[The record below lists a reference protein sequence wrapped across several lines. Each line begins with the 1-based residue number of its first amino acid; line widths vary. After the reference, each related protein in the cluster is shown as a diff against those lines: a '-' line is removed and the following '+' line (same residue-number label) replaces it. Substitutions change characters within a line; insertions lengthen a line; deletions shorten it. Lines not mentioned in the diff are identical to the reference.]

1 MALMMLASSTLVHAG
16 AITTGSTVASNP
28 DHTVTFERS
37 GNLSYGEI
45 LTNQFASQ
53 GVTFYA
59 NSGQA
64 PVLFNNGSC
73 NPGGLGGSSS
83 VAFGVSTWCGV
94 PADRSVSS
102 FSFSSDAQEL
112 SFKYVTNNQSLFL
125 FEALLDGMV
134 VSSRTVSSSLNP
146 SNTTFLFT
154 GSVFDTVRFT
164 ESGSGSDWFWID
176 NLSWRSASTNNVPE
190 PAPLTLLGLGLA
202 CLFSVRR
209 RHERR

>member
-1 MALMMLASSTLVHAG
+1 MALMMLASSTLAHAG

-28 DHTVTFERS
+28 DHTVTFERT

-45 LTNQFASQ
+45 LSNQFASQ

-64 PVLFNNGSC
+64 PVLFNNGNC
-73 NPGGLGGSSS
+73 NPGGLGGSSA
-83 VAFGVSTWCGV
+83 VAFGVSTGCGV
-94 PADRSVSS
+94 PSDRSVSS
-102 FSFSSDAQEL
+102 FSFSSDVQAL

-125 FEALLDGMV
+125 FEALLDGVV
-134 VSSRTVSSSLNP
+134 VSSRAVSSGLNS

-176 NLSWRSASTNNVPE
+176 NLSWSSASTSNVPE
-190 PAPLTLLGLGLA
+190 PGSLALLGLSLA
-202 CLFSVRR
+202 SLVAVRR
-209 RHERR
+209 KNKRA